1 VFQVFSQVNDTRLK
15 ARLASAAA
23 ATVITCLMLVSVS
36 LGFPGLASASALSGH
51 PIQEAGTVTTA
62 KMEFAS

>member
-1 VFQVFSQVNDTRLK
+1 MFSQINDMRLK

-23 ATVITCLMLVSVS
+23 ATAITCMMLVSVS
-36 LGFPGLASASALSGH
+36 LGFPGLAGAAELQDRAH
-51 PIQEAGTVTTA
+51 ADATVTTA

>member
-1 VFQVFSQVNDTRLK
+1 VFFQINDMRLK

-23 ATVITCLMLVSVS
+23 ATAITCMMLISVS
-36 LGFPGLASASALSGH
+36 LGFPGLARAGELPGQQV
-51 PIQEAGTVTTA
+51 QEAGTVTTA

>member
-1 VFQVFSQVNDTRLK
+1 VFFSIDDMRLK

-23 ATVITCLMLVSVS
+23 ATAITCMMLVSVS
-36 LGFPGLASASALSGH
+36 LGFPGLASASEVSH
-51 PIQEAGTVTTA
+51 QTIQEAGTVTTA

>member
-1 VFQVFSQVNDTRLK
+1 MFFQINDMRLK

-23 ATVITCLMLVSVS
+23 ATAITCVMLISVS
-36 LGFPGLASASALSGH
+36 LGFPGLASAAQLEGASHGTA
-51 PIQEAGTVTTA
+51 TVTTT

>member
-1 VFQVFSQVNDTRLK
+1 MLFQINDMRLK

-23 ATVITCLMLVSVS
+23 ATAITCMMLVSVS
-36 LGFPGLASASALSGH
+36 LGFPGLAGAAERQG
-51 PIQEAGTVTTA
+51 PNPGTATVTTA

>member
-1 VFQVFSQVNDTRLK
+1 MFSQVNDMRLK

-23 ATVITCLMLVSVS
+23 ATAITCVMLISVS
-36 LGFPGLASASALSGH
+36 LGFPGLASAGELAGQ

>member
-1 VFQVFSQVNDTRLK
+1 MFFQVNDMRLK

-23 ATVITCLMLVSVS
+23 ATAITCVMLISVS
-36 LGFPGLASASALSGH
+36 LGFPGLASASELAGPQL
-51 PIQEAGTVTTA
+51 QEAGTVTTA